1 MLLYGL
7 LYLSGYD
14 LSLEDLK
21 QFRQWE
27 SRTPG
32 HPEFGVTDGVETTT
46 GPLGQG
52 FANGVGMAMA
62 AKHLAAR
69 FNRKGHAIVDHTIF
83 GIVSDGDLMEGI
95 SHEAASLAAHLKLGN
110 LVYLYDDNHI
120 TIDGGTALSF
130 TEDVL
135 QRFQAYGWHTQRVV
149 DGNDTR
155 AIAQAI
161 LAARAH
167 QGGPALIAV
176 RTHIGY
182 GSPHKQDT
190 AQAHGAPLGQEEVA
204 LTKRALGWPTL
215 EPFSVP
221 SSVLDHCRQ
230 AVAKGQALEQ
240 EWTQR
245 FERYRN
251 AYPTLAEAYE
261 AALRKQLPA
270 GWSQHLP
277 AFGPADKPMATR
289 KASGLVLNAVA
300 PALPALI
307 GGSADLAESNGTYL
321 GCAGDFTFNDYAQR
335 NIRFGVREHAMGAIL
350 NGMALHGG
358 VIPFGGTFLV
368 FSDYM
373 RPAIR
378 LAAMMGQH
386 VIFVFTHD
394 SIGLGEDGPTHQPV
408 EQVMSL
414 RLIPHLVTLR
424 PADPEETSAAWRV
437 ALEHRGGPVALVLT
451 RQNVPH
457 LPHSGVSAFDGVSRG
472 GYILAGSGDPEILLM
487 GTGSEVQWALQAQ
500 RQLALEGVAA
510 RAVSMPSWELFE
522 AQSQQYRD
530 EVLPPGVWKRLSIEA
545 GATLGWER
553 YVGAEGVR
561 IGLDRFGASAPGPR
575 LMKEFG
581 FSSEHVLAQARRLL
595 GRVH

>member
-1 MLLYGL
+1 
-7 LYLSGYD
+7 
-14 LSLEDLK
+14 
-21 QFRQWE
+21 
-27 SRTPG
+27 
-32 HPEFGVTDGVETTT
+32 
-46 GPLGQG
+46 
-52 FANGVGMAMA
+52 
-62 AKHLAAR
+62 
-69 FNRKGHAIVDHTIF
+69 
-83 GIVSDGDLMEGI
+83 
-95 SHEAASLAAHLKLGN
+95 
-110 LVYLYDDNHI
+110 
-120 TIDGGTALSF
+120 
-130 TEDVL
+130 
-135 QRFQAYGWHTQRVV
+135 
-149 DGNDTR
+149 DGNDTQ

-161 LAARAH
+161 SAARAH
-167 QGGPALIAV
+167 QRGPALIAV

-190 AQAHGAPLGQEEVA
+190 AEAHGAPLGQEEVA

-221 SSVLDHCRQ
+221 SSVLDHCRK
-230 AVAKGQALEQ
+230 AVGKGQALEQ

-251 AYPTLAEAYE
+251 AYPALAEAYE
-261 AALRKQLPA
+261 AALRKRLPA

-307 GGSADLAESNGTYL
+307 GGSADLAESNNTYL
-321 GCAGDFTFNDYAQR
+321 NCSGDFTASDYAQR

-368 FSDYM
+368 FSDYV

-378 LAAMMGQH
+378 LAAMMKQH

-414 RLIPHLVTLR
+414 RLIPHLVILR

-457 LPHSGVSAFDGVSRG
+457 LPRSGVSAFDGVPKG
-472 GYILAGSGDPEILLM
+472 GYILAGSADPEILLI

-530 EVLPPGVWKRLSIEA
+530 EVLPPGVWKRLSVEA

-553 YVGAEGVR
+553 YVGARGAK
-561 IGLDRFGASAPGPR
+561 IGLDRFGASAPGPL
-575 LMKEFG
+575 LMEKFG